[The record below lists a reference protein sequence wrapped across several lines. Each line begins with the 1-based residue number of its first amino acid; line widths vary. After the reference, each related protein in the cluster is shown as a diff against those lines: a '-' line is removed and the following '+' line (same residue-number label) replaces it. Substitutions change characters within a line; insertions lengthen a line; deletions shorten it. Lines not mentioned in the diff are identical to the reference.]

1 MACGYRARVSST
13 QPSFLARGRAGP
25 RPSATPTNPHTQLT
39 QNAPTDLQERVFA
52 LASSLP
58 GVVVGPSA
66 VSVPGARAF
75 HLPASPAAV
84 REAFMVAREFAHLH
98 PASDGSLHMVLA
110 PDLVDEVIENGWAE
124 RHPLAGQHGL
134 PANIVMVYGPRD
146 EDELAVVE
154 DLVRASHALATG

>member
-1 MACGYRARVSST
+1 MSPRERN
-13 QPSFLARGRAGP
+13 FLARRRAGP
-25 RPSATPTNPHTQLT
+25 RPSTTPTNPHTQLT
-39 QNAPTDLQERVFA
+39 QNAPPDLQERVFA

-75 HLPASPAAV
+75 HAPESTEAAP
-84 REAFMVAREFAHLH
+84 EAFMVGREFAHLH
-98 PASDGSLHMVLA
+98 PPTDGSLHMALP
-110 PDLVDEVIENGWAE
+110 PDVVDRVIDNGWAE
-124 RHPLAGQHGL
+124 RHPLAGRHGL
-134 PANIVMVYGPRD
+134 PGNIVMVYGPRD